1 MSSGSTRGIRFVVDG
16 RPDDHVLL
24 SGGHGRAY
32 DEGQASLEGIFES
45 LRQTPS
51 LKIVWNVCRSISP
64 SEALPGVG
72 HVALLDTRCHSI
84 IDDNAAITLVALAGN
99 S

>member
-16 RPDDHVLL
+16 RPGHHVLL
-24 SGGHGRAY
+24 SGGHGRTD

-45 LRQTPS
+45 LHQTPS
-51 LKIVWNVCRSISP
+51 LKIVWNIYRSVGP

-72 HVALLDTRCHSI
+72 HVALLDTGCHSI
-84 IDDNAAITLVALAGN
+84 IDDNTAITLVALAGN